1 MGVLSVVWGEN
12 QQKNDKTP
20 IFMGLIC
27 VAKLPKFVI
36 VNLCGKMDN
45 EITPEK
51 VSLTRRELDVLRLLA
66 KGYTST
72 KIAEELG
79 IGQSTVMDFRRKLH
93 KKMKVNRVGELVF
106 KATEQ
111 KIL

>member
-1 MGVLSVVWGEN
+1 MA
-12 QQKNDKTP
+12 D
-20 IFMGLIC
+20 
-27 VAKLPKFVI
+27 
-36 VNLCGKMDN
+36 

-72 KIAEELG
+72 KIAESLG
-79 IGQSTVMDFRRKLH
+79 LKPPTVMWYRKRLH
-93 KKMKVNRVGELVF
+93 KKFKVHNMAGLLF
-106 KATEQ
+106 KAMEQ

>member
-1 MGVLSVVWGEN
+1 MA
-12 QQKNDKTP
+12 D
-20 IFMGLIC
+20 
-27 VAKLPKFVI
+27 
-36 VNLCGKMDN
+36 

-51 VSLTRRELDVLRLLA
+51 VSLTRRELDVLRLQA

-106 KATEQ
+106 KATELHL
-111 KIL
+111 I